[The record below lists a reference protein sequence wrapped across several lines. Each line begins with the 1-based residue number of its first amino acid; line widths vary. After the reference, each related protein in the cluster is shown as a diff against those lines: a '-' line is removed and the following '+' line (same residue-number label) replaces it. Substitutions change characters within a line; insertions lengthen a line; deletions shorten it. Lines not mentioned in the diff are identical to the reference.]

1 MFTFT
6 TDAYADI
13 TMFGNL
19 ALAKLKM
26 MGHGATVHGEVLAAD
41 VHTYQSRLNDTI
53 EAEKASPSAEI
64 NDAEATVVSMA
75 DRALPLIN
83 LLATSAKTELNVMW
97 K

>member
-1 MFTFT
+1 
-6 TDAYADI
+6 
-13 TMFGNL
+13 MFGNL

-26 MGHGATVHGEVLAAD
+26 MGHGATVPGEVLAAD
-41 VHTYQSRLNDTI
+41 VHTYQSRLIDTI
-53 EAEKASPSAEI
+53 EAEKASPSAES